1 MGEAPRDI
9 GTGSLLR
16 TVTEQVARDPSAWTP
31 EVARQVGGH
40 FEALSAEWHLHHDP
54 DRIAPL
60 ADALD
65 RGGPDGGPVAGGDV
79 VELGAGSGAGTR
91 LLAERFGR
99 VVAVDLSAG
108 MLARLQV
115 PGAAR
120 LLADASRL
128 PLAAGS
134 VGTLVCVNMLL
145 FPQEVDR
152 VLGRA
157 GSLVW
162 VNTIGDCTPIHL
174 PADAVAAALGPGFEV
189 VASRASWGTWAV
201 ARRR

>member
-31 EVARQVGGH
+31 DVARQVGGH

-65 RGGPDGGPVAGGDV
+65 RGGPDGGPVGGGDV

-128 PLAAGS
+128 PLAVGS

-145 FPQEVDR
+145 FPQEVR
-152 VLGRA
+152 PRA
-157 GSLVW
+157 GAGRFAGV
-162 VNTIGDCTPIHL
+162 GEHD
-174 PADAVAAALGPGFEV
+174 
-189 VASRASWGTWAV
+189 R
-201 ARRR
+201 